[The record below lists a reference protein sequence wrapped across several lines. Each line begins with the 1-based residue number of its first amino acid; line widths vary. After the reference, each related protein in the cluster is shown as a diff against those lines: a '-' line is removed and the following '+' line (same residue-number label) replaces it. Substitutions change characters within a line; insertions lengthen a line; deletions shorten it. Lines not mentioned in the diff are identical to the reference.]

1 MGYWGEGGDDDPAAA
16 TVSTVTAE
24 LWSCSHGQCSE
35 GVGVGGQAQC
45 DNELSWGR
53 EGQNS
58 FWTWP
63 GLIKK
68 LNLGRGAFNSKIISF
83 RGKLI
88 TEVKNKQ
95 SDITLSSGQSLLLPG
110 RAGSV
115 HSSTW

>member
-63 GLIKK
+63 GLVEK
-68 LNLGRGAFNSKIISF
+68 LDKLGEGSIQQQDH
-83 RGKLI
+83 LI
-88 TEVKNKQ
+88 
-95 SDITLSSGQSLLLPG
+95 
-110 RAGSV
+110 
-115 HSSTW
+115 